1 MSHEE
6 ATREQSLKLAEMSP
20 EDGVAALVERAVDMG
35 ASDLFF
41 TTFADEMQVTVRALG
56 TMHPLAT
63 LTPDQGRRYVS
74 HIKAMARMDV
84 AERRRPIDGRWLVD
98 PHGARG
104 KLDLRINT
112 LPTLHGEDCALR
124 ILWSEALL
132 RDLTSLGMMRPQY
145 NAMMHPLGLP
155 GGLVLVTGPTGS
167 GKTTTL
173 YSCLNYLNDGQRKI
187 STIEDPIEFAVE
199 GFQQTQVNARL
210 DLDFPDL
217 LRGVLRQSPDIIMIG
232 EIRDEV
238 TAATAV
244 RAANSGHLVFA
255 TLHAPVAAGA
265 ISVMLSL
272 GVNPHFLASS
282 LQAVIAQR
290 LVRVLCEECRA
301 TIDLSACPYTFEDVS
316 EWVDLDEQRTIY
328 TADGCENCNGT
339 GFTARTGIFEVLP
352 VNPAVRELIA
362 NHAPATEIEKAA
374 RQTGLIDFR
383 SAALVTV
390 ARGVTSI
397 EEVMR
402 VVPMDHLGARSD

>member
-1 MSHEE
+1 VIPHAN
-6 ATREQSLKLAEMSP
+6 ATRDRSLRLAEMSP
-20 EDGVAALVERAVDMG
+20 EDGVAVLVERVVELQ

-41 TTFADEMQVTVRALG
+41 TTFPEEMRVSARALG
-56 TMHPLAT
+56 IVQPLAV

-74 HIKAMARMDV
+74 HIKAMAHMDV
-84 AERRRPIDGRWLVD
+84 AERRRPLDGRWLVD
-98 PHGARG
+98 PDGATG

-132 RDLTSLGMMRPQY
+132 RDLQSLGMMRAQY
-145 NAMMHPLGLP
+145 NALIHPLSAP

-173 YSCLNYLNDGQRKI
+173 YSCLHYLNDGKRKI

-210 DLDFPDL
+210 DIDFPEL
-217 LRGVLRQSPDIIMIG
+217 LRGVLRQSPDIIMVG

-272 GVNPHFLASS
+272 GVNPHFLATS
-282 LQAVIAQR
+282 LKAVISQR
-290 LVRVLCEECRA
+290 LVRVLCEKCRMA
-301 TIDLSACPYTFEDVS
+301 IDLAGCPYTFEDV
-316 EWVDLDEQRTIY
+316 EQWVDLGDERTIF
-328 TADGCENCNGT
+328 TAAGCEACEGS
-339 GFTARTGIFEVLP
+339 GFVSRTGVFEVFT
-352 VNPAVRELIA
+352 VNAPMRELIA
-362 NHAPATEIEKAA
+362 AQATAADIQQAA
-374 RQTGLIDFR
+374 RNAGMIDFR
-383 SAALVTV
+383 RAALVTV

-397 EEVMR
+397 EEALR
-402 VVPMDHLGARSD
+402 LVPMEDLS